1 MSVRGSLFFRPTR
14 DGWSSTLLSQIGR
27 LINNEIMPSTSC
39 WLLDLLK
46 RPRYDHDFSVVTS
59 PRPRHEQRAR
69 VLRKNEGKTH
79 ALAWTGRPCLVRSS
93 PASTLSCHG
102 TRRAAHPHVIRRSR
116 TCTTGLTTVVKE
128 ATRYGLRPVPYRTRY
143 PPRLHRVGTMLWRI
157 DREISVTKHSPC
169 KR

>member
-1 MSVRGSLFFRPTR
+1 MTGIIVFFRSTR
-14 DGWSSTLLSQIGR
+14 GGGSSTLLSQIVFLDQQDGGSSTLLSQIGR

-93 PASTLSCHG
+93 P
-102 TRRAAHPHVIRRSR
+102 
-116 TCTTGLTTVVKE
+116 
-128 ATRYGLRPVPYRTRY
+128 
-143 PPRLHRVGTMLWRI
+143 PP
-157 DREISVTKHSPC
+157 P
-169 KR
+169 